1 MQVVF
6 NPKDTNTFASASLDR
21 SIKVWNI
28 GSSVPN
34 YTLEGHDKG
43 VNCID
48 YYQGGEK
55 PYLVSGADDRQDF
68 AVLLQ
73 GVLTKKKKK
82 IFFLIGWSRS
92 GTIRTRLACRPLR
105 ATVKTCR
112 LSRST
117 PSSLSSSAVQK
128 MVKRKTNGR
137 VCNFF

>member
-82 IFFLIGWSRS
+82 SFF
-92 GTIRTRLACRPLR
+92 
-105 ATVKTCR
+105 
-112 LSRST
+112 
-117 PSSLSSSAVQK
+117 
-128 MVKRKTNGR
+128 
-137 VCNFF
+137 